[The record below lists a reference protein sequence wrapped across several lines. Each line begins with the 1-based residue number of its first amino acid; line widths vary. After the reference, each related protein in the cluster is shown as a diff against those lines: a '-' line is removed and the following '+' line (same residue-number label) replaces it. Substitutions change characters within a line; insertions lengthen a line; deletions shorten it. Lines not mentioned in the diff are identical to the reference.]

1 MGIGDWG
8 LGIGDWAQSPIPNH
22 KLYPYNILLNNINI
36 IILEYYKNNNY
47 KIIIFTLDFFM
58 EEAENELDFNQF
70 RNDLNS
76 LPSFYSI
83 SNGHLDYKNE
93 KNKNIPL
100 ISNLEEIED
109 IKFILQEINKAIQ
122 ITIDQNI
129 DNDCEELVSILRK
142 STVKHQ
148 KSVVT
153 RKISKK
159 NMFKPLKK
167 PKKIFVK
174 VLKNDTPFIY
184 TQNTNIDSKK
194 TTASNTTL
202 KCDNNE
208 VNMTEKA
215 NY

>member
-1 MGIGDWG
+1 
-8 LGIGDWAQSPIPNH
+8 
-22 KLYPYNILLNNINI
+22 
-36 IILEYYKNNNY
+36 
-47 KIIIFTLDFFM
+47 M
-58 EEAENELDFNQF
+58 EEQENELDFNQF
-70 RNDLNS
+70 RDDLNS

-100 ISNLEEIED
+100 LSNLEEIED

>member
-1 MGIGDWG
+1 
-8 LGIGDWAQSPIPNH
+8 
-22 KLYPYNILLNNINI
+22 
-36 IILEYYKNNNY
+36 
-47 KIIIFTLDFFM
+47 M
-58 EEAENELDFNQF
+58 EEPENEIDFNQF
-70 RNDLNS
+70 RDDLNS

-100 ISNLEEIED
+100 ITNFEEIED
-109 IKFILQEINKAIQ
+109 IQFILQEINKAIQ

>member
-1 MGIGDWG
+1 
-8 LGIGDWAQSPIPNH
+8 
-22 KLYPYNILLNNINI
+22 
-36 IILEYYKNNNY
+36 
-47 KIIIFTLDFFM
+47 M
-58 EEAENELDFNQF
+58 EESKIELDFNQF
-70 RNDLNS
+70 RDDLNS

-83 SNGHLDYKNE
+83 SNGNLDYKNE
-93 KNKNIPL
+93 KNKNIQNML
-100 ISNLEEIED
+100 NLEEIED

-122 ITIDQNI
+122 ININERID
-129 DNDCEELVSILRK
+129 DDCEELVSILRK

-153 RKISKK
+153 RKISNK

-174 VLKNDTPFIY
+174 VLKNDTPFTY

-202 KCDNNE
+202 KCENNE

>member
-1 MGIGDWG
+1 
-8 LGIGDWAQSPIPNH
+8 
-22 KLYPYNILLNNINI
+22 
-36 IILEYYKNNNY
+36 
-47 KIIIFTLDFFM
+47 M
-58 EEAENELDFNQF
+58 EEQENELDFNQF
-70 RNDLNS
+70 RDDLNS

-100 ISNLEEIED
+100 LSNLEEIEE

-129 DNDCEELVSILRK
+129 DDDCEELVSILRK

-153 RKISKK
+153 RKISQK

-184 TQNTNIDSKK
+184 TQNTNMDSKK

>member
-1 MGIGDWG
+1 
-8 LGIGDWAQSPIPNH
+8 
-22 KLYPYNILLNNINI
+22 
-36 IILEYYKNNNY
+36 
-47 KIIIFTLDFFM
+47 M
-58 EEAENELDFNQF
+58 EEQENELDFNQF
-70 RNDLNS
+70 RDDLNS

>member
-1 MGIGDWG
+1 
-8 LGIGDWAQSPIPNH
+8 
-22 KLYPYNILLNNINI
+22 
-36 IILEYYKNNNY
+36 
-47 KIIIFTLDFFM
+47 M

-184 TQNTNIDSKK
+184 TQNTNMDSKK

>member
-1 MGIGDWG
+1 
-8 LGIGDWAQSPIPNH
+8 
-22 KLYPYNILLNNINI
+22 
-36 IILEYYKNNNY
+36 
-47 KIIIFTLDFFM
+47 M
-58 EEAENELDFNQF
+58 EEQENELDFNQF
-70 RNDLNS
+70 RDDLNS

-100 ISNLEEIED
+100 LSNLEDIED

-129 DNDCEELVSILRK
+129 DDDCEELVSILRK

-153 RKISKK
+153 RKISQK

-184 TQNTNIDSKK
+184 TQNTNMDSKK

>member
-1 MGIGDWG
+1 
-8 LGIGDWAQSPIPNH
+8 
-22 KLYPYNILLNNINI
+22 
-36 IILEYYKNNNY
+36 
-47 KIIIFTLDFFM
+47 M
-58 EEAENELDFNQF
+58 EESKIELDFNQF
-70 RNDLNS
+70 RDDLNS

-83 SNGHLDYKNE
+83 SNGNLDYKNE
-93 KNKNIPL
+93 KNKNIQNTL
-100 ISNLEEIED
+100 NLEEIED

-122 ITIDQNI
+122 ININERID
-129 DNDCEELVSILRK
+129 DDCEELVSILRK

-174 VLKNDTPFIY
+174 VLKNDTPFTY

-202 KCDNNE
+202 KCENNE

>member
-1 MGIGDWG
+1 
-8 LGIGDWAQSPIPNH
+8 
-22 KLYPYNILLNNINI
+22 
-36 IILEYYKNNNY
+36 
-47 KIIIFTLDFFM
+47 M
-58 EEAENELDFNQF
+58 EEQENELDFNQF
-70 RNDLNS
+70 RDDLNS

-83 SNGHLDYKNE
+83 SNGNLDYKNE
-93 KNKNIPL
+93 KNKNIQNML
-100 ISNLEEIED
+100 NLEEIED

-122 ITIDQNI
+122 INIKEHID
-129 DNDCEELVSILRK
+129 DDCEELVSILRK

-153 RKISKK
+153 RKISNK

-174 VLKNDTPFIY
+174 VLKNDTPFTY

-202 KCDNNE
+202 KCENNE

>member
-1 MGIGDWG
+1 
-8 LGIGDWAQSPIPNH
+8 
-22 KLYPYNILLNNINI
+22 
-36 IILEYYKNNNY
+36 
-47 KIIIFTLDFFM
+47 M

-100 ISNLEEIED
+100 LSNLEEIED

>member
-1 MGIGDWG
+1 
-8 LGIGDWAQSPIPNH
+8 
-22 KLYPYNILLNNINI
+22 
-36 IILEYYKNNNY
+36 
-47 KIIIFTLDFFM
+47 M

-153 RKISKK
+153 RKISQK

-184 TQNTNIDSKK
+184 TQNTNMDSKK